1 MSMKFCLNAF
11 QESVGEWQV
20 QRPLLF
26 ETATLS
32 LLVKILKIGFRTFQI
47 YMVYL
52 NRPTRSKLNST
63 MIIIKNN
70 SKSKFFMLLGRGNWP
85 NIKIFTIPYE
95 TFEYNLIIAGMSR
108 RDLESYFKNSMN
120 VVPLSLPNRMV
131 GRR

>member
-1 MSMKFCLNAF
+1 
-11 QESVGEWQV
+11 
-20 QRPLLF
+20 
-26 ETATLS
+26 
-32 LLVKILKIGFRTFQI
+32 
-47 YMVYL
+47 
-52 NRPTRSKLNST
+52 